1 MLTQAIRPPLSQS
14 YARSAERS
22 SPVGRLPE
30 RAEGERVPR
39 SLLRCTADPVSRDC
53 SGETAGARPGSWVRH
68 RTGKPPR
75 ASTIRL
81 VPTGEPLS
89 HRWAKCPGAP
99 PAMLAQ
105 HRTVRMQPGNIR
117 RRLPPGL
124 EEDTTNS
131 WPPPLGCPQQAR
143 RTRLRKPGRLNAAR
157 PSTSDRAQRLGGR
170 RSGVRGRDERQ
181 DAVSGGGG
189 QVPRRAREGM
199 AGRRSP
205 W

>member
-1 MLTQAIRPPLSQS
+1 MPVRPGGPAS
-14 YARSAERS
+14 EPS
-22 SPVGRLPE
+22 SSDCS
-30 RAEGERVPR
+30 GERGPR

-68 RTGKPPR
+68 RTGKPPCP
-75 ASTIRL
+75 STIRL

-89 HRWAKCPGAP
+89 HRWAQRPGAP

-105 HRTVRMQPGNIR
+105 RRTVRMQSGNIR
-117 RRLPPGL
+117 RCRPPVSVR
-124 EEDTTNS
+124 DTTNS

-143 RTRLRKPGRLNAAR
+143 RTRLRKPERLNALC
-157 PSTSDRAQRLGGR
+157 PSTSDCAQRLGGR
-170 RSGVRGRDERQ
+170 RSGVRGRDERR
-181 DAVSGGGG
+181 DAAGGGG
-189 QVPRRAREGM
+189 RQVPRRAREGM